1 MPGRYYEDYEVGDV
15 YQHAVRRTVTE
26 TDNVWFSAITHNPQP
41 LHIDEEF
48 ARTTLHG
55 TRIVNSLFTLA
66 LVVGIGVEDTTFGTT
81 LGNLGF
87 EEVAFPAPVRH
98 GDTIHAETEVVAK
111 RESKSRFP
119 SVVPKV
125 VSSTPMPTTSASV
138 NMLFT
143 IRVPWIVVRANS
155 SSM

>member
-15 YQHAVRRTVTE
+15 YRHSIRRTVTE
-26 TDNVWFSAITHNPQP
+26 TDNVWFSALTHNPQP

-48 ARTTLHG
+48 ARTTIHG
-55 TRIVNSLFTLA
+55 TRIVNSMFTLA

-111 RESKSRFP
+111 RESKSR
-119 SVVPKV
+119 
-125 VSSTPMPTTSASV
+125 TGTG
-138 NMLFT
+138 
-143 IRVPWIVVRANS
+143 IVTYEHRGFNQRDELVCRCRRNALIVFRPV
-155 SSM
+155 

>member
-15 YQHAVRRTVTE
+15 YRHAIRRTVTE

-48 ARTTLHG
+48 ARTTIHG

-111 RESKSRFP
+111 RESKSRP
-119 SVVPKV
+119 G
-125 VSSTPMPTTSASV
+125 TG
-138 NMLFT
+138 
-143 IRVPWIVVRANS
+143 IVTYEHRGFNQRDELVCRCRRNALIVFRPV
-155 SSM
+155 

>member
-1 MPGRYYEDYEVGDV
+1 MPGRYFEDYEVGEV

-48 ARTTLHG
+48 ARTTIHG

-87 EEVAFPAPVRH
+87 EEVAFPAPVLH

-111 RESKSRFP
+111 RESKSRP
-119 SVVPKV
+119 G
-125 VSSTPMPTTSASV
+125 TG
-138 NMLFT
+138 
-143 IRVPWIVVRANS
+143 IVTYEHRGFNHRDELVCRCRRNALIVFRPV
-155 SSM
+155 

>member
-15 YQHAVRRTVTE
+15 YRHSIRRTVTE

-48 ARTTLHG
+48 ARTTIHG
-55 TRIVNSLFTLA
+55 TRIVNSMFTLA

-111 RESKSRFP
+111 RESKSR
-119 SVVPKV
+119 
-125 VSSTPMPTTSASV
+125 TGTG
-138 NMLFT
+138 
-143 IRVPWIVVRANS
+143 IVTYEHRGFNQRDELVCRCRRNALIVFRPV
-155 SSM
+155 

>member
-1 MPGRYYEDYEVGDV
+1 MPGRYFEDYQVGEV
-15 YQHAVRRTVTE
+15 YRHAVRRTVTE

-48 ARTTLHG
+48 ARTTIHG

-87 EEVAFPAPVRH
+87 EEVAFPAPVLH
-98 GDTIHAETEVVAK
+98 GDTIHAETEVIAK
-111 RESKSRFP
+111 RASKSRP
-119 SVVPKV
+119 G
-125 VSSTPMPTTSASV
+125 TG
-138 NMLFT
+138 
-143 IRVPWIVVRANS
+143 IVTYEHRGFNQRDELVCRCRRNALIVFRPV
-155 SSM
+155 

>member
-15 YQHAVRRTVTE
+15 YEHAVRRTVTE

-48 ARTTLHG
+48 ARTTIHG

-66 LVVGIGVEDTTFGTT
+66 LVVGIAVEDTTFGTT

-87 EEVAFPAPVRH
+87 EEVAFPAPVLH
-98 GDTIHAETEVVAK
+98 GDTIHAETEVIAK
-111 RESKSRFP
+111 RASKSRP
-119 SVVPKV
+119 G
-125 VSSTPMPTTSASV
+125 TG
-138 NMLFT
+138 
-143 IRVPWIVVRANS
+143 IVTYEHRGFNQRDELVCRCRRNALIVFRPV
-155 SSM
+155 

>member
-15 YQHAVRRTVTE
+15 YRHAIRRTVTE

-48 ARTTLHG
+48 ARTTIHG
-55 TRIVNSLFTLA
+55 TRIVNSMFTLA
-66 LVVGIGVEDTTFGTT
+66 LVVGIGVDDTTFGTT

-87 EEVAFPAPVRH
+87 EEVVFPAPVRH

-111 RESKSRFP
+111 RESKSRP
-119 SVVPKV
+119 G
-125 VSSTPMPTTSASV
+125 TG
-138 NMLFT
+138 
-143 IRVPWIVVRANS
+143 IVTYEHRGFNQRDELVCRCRRNALIVFRPV
-155 SSM
+155 

>member
-1 MPGRYYEDYEVGDV
+1 MAGRYYEDYEVGDV
-15 YQHAVRRTVTE
+15 YRHAIRRTVTE

-87 EEVAFPAPVRH
+87 EDVAFPAPVRH
-98 GDTIHAETEVVAK
+98 GDTIHAETEVIAK
-111 RESKSRFP
+111 RESKSRP
-119 SVVPKV
+119 G
-125 VSSTPMPTTSASV
+125 TG
-138 NMLFT
+138 
-143 IRVPWIVVRANS
+143 IVTYEHRGFNQRDELVCRCRRNALIVFRPV
-155 SSM
+155 

>member
-1 MPGRYYEDYEVGDV
+1 MAGRHYEDLGVGDV
-15 YQHAVRRTVTE
+15 YEHAIRRTITE
-26 TDNVWFSAITHNPQP
+26 TDNVWFSALTHNPQP

-48 ARTTLHG
+48 ARTTIHR

-111 RESKSRFP
+111 RESKSRP
-119 SVVPKV
+119 G
-125 VSSTPMPTTSASV
+125 TG
-138 NMLFT
+138 
-143 IRVPWIVVRANS
+143 IVTYEHRGFNQRDELVCRCRRNALIVFRPV
-155 SSM
+155 

>member
-1 MPGRYYEDYEVGDV
+1 MPGRFYEDYEVGDV
-15 YQHAVRRTVTE
+15 YRHPIRRTVTE
-26 TDNVWFSAITHNPQP
+26 TDNVWFSALTHNPQP

-55 TRIVNSLFTLA
+55 TRIVNSMFTLA

-87 EEVAFPAPVRH
+87 DEVAFPAPVLH

-111 RESKSRFP
+111 RESKSRP
-119 SVVPKV
+119 G
-125 VSSTPMPTTSASV
+125 TG
-138 NMLFT
+138 
-143 IRVPWIVVRANS
+143 IVTYEHRGFNQRDELVCRCRRNALIVFRPV
-155 SSM
+155 

>member
-15 YQHAVRRTVTE
+15 YRHAIRRTVTE

-48 ARTTLHG
+48 ARTTIHG

-66 LVVGIGVEDTTFGTT
+66 LVVGVGVEDTTFGTT

-111 RESKSRFP
+111 RESKSRPGTGIVTYEHRGFNQRDEL
-119 SVVPKV
+119 VCRCRRN
-125 VSSTPMPTTSASV
+125 A
-138 NMLFT
+138 L
-143 IRVPWIVVRANS
+143 IVVRPV
-155 SSM
+155 